1 MKIALCAPA
10 DIHSLAHFTGQD
22 TDGIA
27 PGLGGTATTPLV
39 AELLNRGHDVTLYTL
54 SKGLAKEQV
63 YRFRSLRVFVG
74 PFRERRLACTY
85 YWPEIGYL
93 QRVIRADTPAF
104 VHAHWTYECALGSL
118 RSGVPT
124 VTTIHDLPWNVLR
137 YYRDPH
143 RAVRLLM
150 AYEVALRG
158 RHFTAVSEGAALHFT
173 QHIKPGAKI
182 EVIPNGLS
190 DEVFALGRHP
200 RQESGIGIAFAT
212 ILQGWS
218 RRKNAETALKA
229 FDILRHQLPGARLVM
244 FGIDYERGG
253 RAHQWA
259 KNMNLDRN
267 VFFAGPVP
275 YSKLL
280 QRVSEEVDV
289 VVHPS
294 LDEAFSMAA
303 LETMA
308 LRKALIAGETTP
320 GMREMFGSGGGGL
333 VDVKSPTAIAQSM
346 LQLATNADYRHH
358 LSNRSY
364 ERAFKYYRL
373 SSVVDHYEAL
383 YRRMLQVQTA
393 RTPAIQSAAKVAAAH
408 PHVPLGA

>member
-10 DIHSLAHFTGQD
+10 DIHFIAHFTGHD
-22 TDGIA
+22 TDGVA

-54 SKGLAKEQV
+54 SKGLAKEEV
-63 YRFRSLRVFVG
+63 YRFGNLRVLVG
-74 PFRERRLACTY
+74 PFRERHLARNY
-85 YWPEIGYL
+85 YWQEIDYL
-93 QRVIRADTPAF
+93 KRVITADAPPF
-104 VHAHWTYECALGSL
+104 VHAHWTYEFALGAL

-158 RHFTAVSEGAALHFT
+158 RCFTAVSEGAAIHFSR
-173 QHIKPGAKI
+173 HIKPGAKI
-182 EVIPNGLS
+182 EIIPNGLA
-190 DEVFALGRHP
+190 DDIFALGRHH
-200 RQESGIGIAFAT
+200 RRESDIGITFAT
-212 ILQGWS
+212 ILLGWS

-244 FGIDYERGG
+244 FGFDYEPGG
-253 RAHQWA
+253 PAHQWA
-259 KNMNLDRN
+259 KNMSLDKN
-267 VFFAGPVP
+267 VLFAGPVP
-275 YSKLL
+275 NPKLL
-280 QRVSEEVDV
+280 QRVSKEVDV

-308 LRKALIAGETTP
+308 LRKALIARETTP

-333 VDVKSPTAIAQSM
+333 VDVKSPTAIAQAM

-358 LSNRSY
+358 LANRSY
-364 ERAFKYYRL
+364 ERALKHYRL
-373 SSVVDHYEAL
+373 SAVVDHYEAL
-383 YRRMLQVQTA
+383 YRRMLQTQAA
-393 RTPAIQSAAKVAAAH
+393 RTSALQSTAKVAAVH